1 MHFTVS
7 NGENTSVDLI
17 CVVKDIL
24 TGIWK
29 KRSFPC
35 YVRIVSYLRFNLR
48 DFKKKKSLLLNI
60 FIFYK
65 YMLNMFQTIK
75 PLLYDVGLQ
84 TFWYI
89 FIHLWRSYPSIQL
102 LYLYIYIIYEIHTF
116 SGTFWVS
123 LYWNYV

>member
-1 MHFTVS
+1 
-7 NGENTSVDLI
+7 
-17 CVVKDIL
+17 
-24 TGIWK
+24 
-29 KRSFPC
+29 
-35 YVRIVSYLRFNLR
+35 
-48 DFKKKKSLLLNI
+48 
-60 FIFYK
+60 
-65 YMLNMFQTIK
+65 MLNMFQTIK
-75 PLLYDVGLQ
+75 PLLYDVSLQ